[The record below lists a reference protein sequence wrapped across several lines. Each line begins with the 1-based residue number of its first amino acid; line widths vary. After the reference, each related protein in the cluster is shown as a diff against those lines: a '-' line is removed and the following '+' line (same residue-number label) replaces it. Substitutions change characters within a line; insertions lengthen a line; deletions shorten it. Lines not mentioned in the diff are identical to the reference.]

1 MQFSRIQYSHSVVQ
15 LPPPSILNTF
25 SSLPKWN
32 SMPISSYSTFLL
44 PPSLRKLLFCHLS
57 LWVYLFWIFQINGII
72 HYVTFCIGL
81 LSRSMMFSR
90 FTHAVA
96 CKYFILFHGWILW
109 MHHSV
114 YPFISRWVFGRLSFF
129 HLNLDYSWSLPL
141 GCCIVQLQKA
151 MVTLYSVWIV
161 PPPP

>member
-81 LSRSMMFSR
+81 LSHSMFSR

-109 MHHSV
+109 MHHSL
-114 YPFISRWVFGRLSFF
+114 FIHSSVDGHLEGSHFFTLTLTIAGVSRWAAAL
-129 HLNLDYSWSLPL
+129 LNYRKQWSL
-141 GCCIVQLQKA
+141 CI
-151 MVTLYSVWIV
+151 LYE
-161 PPPP
+161 